1 MIALQLDHFKTDEN
15 GIKYAGDHL
24 LIEVKNA
31 TNLTDPCYIQDIL
44 EDAAIEAGATVIF
57 SYYHPFGVDYGISGV
72 TILSESHISIHTWPE
87 YNYAAIDVFMCGDAD
102 PLKTLDI
109 IRKAFY
115 TDDVEYTMIKR
126 GEL

>member
-115 TDDVEYTMIKR
+115 TDDVEYIMIKR